1 MNPANANIP
10 TPPDSEVSSTGTRT
24 IGQRLRGIAGSIVTI
39 IGSVA
44 LLLVAVSIA
53 MGVGALAFGFLA
65 ALLGLSAYA
74 GLLAG
79 VAAGGLACA
88 ELLRQ
93 AARQNK
99 KES

>member
-1 MNPANANIP
+1 MNPANANTP
-10 TPPDSEVSSTGTRT
+10 TPPTGEAPRT
-24 IGQRLRGIAGSIVTI
+24 ITQRLLAIAGSIVTI

-53 MGVGALAFGFLA
+53 MGVAALAFGFLA

-79 VAAGGLACA
+79 AIAGGLACA

-93 AARQNK
+93 AAQQNK

>member
-1 MNPANANIP
+1 MNPANANTP
-10 TPPDSEVSSTGTRT
+10 TTGTRSIT
-24 IGQRLRGIAGSIVTI
+24 QRLLAIAGSIVTI

-53 MGVGALAFGFLA
+53 MGVAALAFGFLA

-74 GLLAG
+74 GLMAG
-79 VAAGGLACA
+79 AIAGGLACA

-93 AARQNK
+93 AAQRNASTGE
-99 KES
+99 ES